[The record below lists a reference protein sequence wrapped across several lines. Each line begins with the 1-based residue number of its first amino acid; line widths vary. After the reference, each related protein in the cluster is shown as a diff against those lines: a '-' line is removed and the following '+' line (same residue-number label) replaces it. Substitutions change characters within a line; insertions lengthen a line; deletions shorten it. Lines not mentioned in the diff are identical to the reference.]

1 MEDQPEEG
9 AAAESQENIEMDSA
23 TKIKKIGSNDSNTLM
38 NNQMGGTGLK
48 DQDLD
53 N

>member
-9 AAAESQENIEMDSA
+9 APAENQENIEMDSA
-23 TKIKKIGSNDSNTLM
+23 TRIKKIGSNDSNTIM
-38 NNQMGGTGLK
+38 NSQMSGNGLK
-48 DQDLD
+48 ELELD